1 MIAKALLEAVT
12 DMFCCLVIET
22 QVCMKL
28 GISPI
33 YYAAQTSTSQRL
45 PFNIL
50 LKHNFH
56 KNFHQR

>member
-33 YYAAQTSTSQRL
+33 YYAAQTSTPARGSVL
-45 PFNIL
+45 TFY
-50 LKHNFH
+50 
-56 KNFHQR
+56 